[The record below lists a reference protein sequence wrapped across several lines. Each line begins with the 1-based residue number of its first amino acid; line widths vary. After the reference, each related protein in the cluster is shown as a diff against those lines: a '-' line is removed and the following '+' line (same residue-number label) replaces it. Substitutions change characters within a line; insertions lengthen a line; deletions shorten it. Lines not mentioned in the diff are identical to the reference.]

1 MLLRLRLLTGTLIGS
16 VLLLV
21 MLCLGSQNLEQREEL
36 NLGIGHSA
44 PLPTGFVVGI
54 ALICGVLSGGSSSAA
69 ALPPLNTPQIRAI
82 PTTKPV
88 GSGALW
94 PMPRLSSSRCSRF

>member
-1 MLLRLRLLTGTLIGS
+1 MLLRLRLLTGTVIGS

-36 NLGIGHSA
+36 NLGVGRSA

-54 ALICGVLSGGSSSAA
+54 ALIWGVLSGGSAA
-69 ALPPLNTPQIRAI
+69 ALLLPEQR
-82 PTTKPV
+82 
-88 GSGALW
+88 
-94 PMPRLSSSRCSRF
+94 